1 MQISAYLDGQLSTR
15 EMNHIAHK
23 IQTRPEYRQAF
34 EEIKRTRLV
43 LRNTPR
49 RKPPH
54 NYYLTPQM
62 IKKGIRQPLVV
73 RQFGL
78 ASAFATFILVVILM
92 GDLVSNLSMPF
103 GAMAS
108 RAVTAD
114 QAAPASEAAAESVPV
129 TEGME
134 VFQETKP
141 PEVIYWGTQ
150 TAPDMSAPAPDTSMG
165 GMGGGGGGD
174 TGGAA
179 GAVPQVTPGPAEESN
194 QTGEINPTPTQQSTG
209 ETVSSAAETNNS
221 PILGIAPT
229 DQQGEP
235 LSETYILTEEES
247 PNKPTINWLPIIEIS
262 LAILAVIFGIISLA
276 LRRRL

>member
-1 MQISAYLDGQLSTR
+1 
-15 EMNHIAHK
+15 
-23 IQTRPEYRQAF
+23 
-34 EEIKRTRLV
+34 
-43 LRNTPR
+43 
-49 RKPPH
+49 
-54 NYYLTPQM
+54 M

-73 RQFGL
+73 RQFGF
-78 ASAFATFILVVILM
+78 ASAFATFLLVAVLI

-108 RAVTAD
+108 RAVSAD
-114 QAAPASEAAAESVPV
+114 QEAPAAEAAADSAPV
-129 TEGME
+129 TESFGA
-134 VFQETKP
+134 FQETKP

-179 GAVPQVTPGPAEESN
+179 GAVPLITPGPAEESN
-194 QTGEINPTPTQQSTG
+194 QTSEMSPTPTQQSTG
-209 ETVSSAAETNNS
+209 ETGSSSAETNGG

-235 LSETYILTEEES
+235 LTETYTFTEEETS
-247 PNKPTINWLPIIEIS
+247 YKPSINWLPIIEIS
-262 LAILAVIFGIISLA
+262 LVVIAVVFGVISLA